1 MPASEPYAP
10 QECQVIQDLLYG
22 LDIRSSLYV
31 SRTEARMHKR
41 RQVCRELYRAKAL
54 EEQSVRQIR
63 HIGERRRRPLL
74 KLLTDR
80 RGR

>member
-1 MPASEPYAP
+1 
-10 QECQVIQDLLYG
+10 
-22 LDIRSSLYV
+22 
-31 SRTEARMHKR
+31 MHKR

-63 HIGERRRRPLL
+63 HIGREEDETLL

-80 RGR
+80 RGRWERLTTQIRDTDKPYHWQGD